1 MENTTLT
8 CQMFNVQIFVHN
20 TIQYQICNWT
30 YNTNICKDEHYVLY
44 KWLERRNTYIL
55 IVNYILVSEIYNIR
69 HSFSRFKRWQFLHCV
84 AKYVF
89 RDRILI
95 VTNDQIF
102 ALDRTSDGLENTPLK
117 IWHHYTNIEVIEIII
132 IIT

>member
-1 MENTTLT
+1 
-8 CQMFNVQIFVHN
+8 MFCINDWQ
-20 TIQYQICNWT
+20 
-30 YNTNICKDEHYVLY
+30 DE
-44 KWLERRNTYIL
+44 IL
-55 IVNYILVSEIYNIR
+55 IVNYIQVQEIYDVQ

-117 IWHHYTNIEVIEIII
+117 I
-132 IIT
+132 